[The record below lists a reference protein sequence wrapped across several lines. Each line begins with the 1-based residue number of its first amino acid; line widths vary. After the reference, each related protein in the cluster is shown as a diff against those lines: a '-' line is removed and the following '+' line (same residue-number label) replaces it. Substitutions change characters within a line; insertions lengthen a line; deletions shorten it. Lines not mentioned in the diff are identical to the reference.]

1 MRSPNAL
8 FLLFALP
15 LASVRGQ
22 PVPAPSGWTATRAGA
37 SWTYAP
43 SSLPTGQLFTL
54 TLEPAQKLSSPDLG
68 AWLTSQAKADVA
80 KRGTLI
86 GTIAPQQ
93 NSSGAWVAQTNYRDA
108 QGQSWIAL
116 YTAAAHAGDSV
127 QFSAIVTNLPVASAI
142 EYARTAGTIVGGAN
156 VRSTTGFMVM
166 HEGRGQTTA
175 GGYAYVESADLLL
188 SDGWAYLGL
197 TVPPELLDESAS
209 KQREPAKWRRWK
221 QSGSDVLIQ
230 DASGQWT
237 KLAADRARPLPAGAA
252 MGISLIHRNSTRF
265 GGMGSYNTSATI
277 AFSQNGRFARSSGVI
292 AGTGAVQAGGGFGG
306 SASSYQDQHGSGSA
320 SAGGNGQVT
329 TTTTSRVRG
338 NANLGGTYK
347 VTGYTLEL
355 DGDGGAVQRVLAF
368 YPFTDNESVYI
379 DGVTYGRVNSR

>member
-1 MRSPNAL
+1 VTKNAL

-175 GGYAYVESADLLL
+175 GGYA
-188 SDGWAYLGL
+188 
-197 TVPPELLDESAS
+197 
-209 KQREPAKWRRWK
+209 
-221 QSGSDVLIQ
+221 
-230 DASGQWT
+230 